1 MPPIGQREKY
11 NGSGAKA
18 VTQLEVARPGEAKGW
33 ERNQDFQDVEGGH
46 WGGGE
51 RRPTAA
57 LQQLLCISGHASHP
71 PGPPKPAQKRRHQE
85 GFAALSTCMAWLK
98 TANVCF
104 AQLTGVGV
112 DVTIQSHRQVWRRV
126 VQRRHRQPP
135 KHKRHQRRLTQ
146 IHNCVLLRVT
156 GAYIKAAPAQGRW
169 VLRSI
174 KNRAWMDWTAL
185 ACLAP

>member
-1 MPPIGQREKY
+1 MGEKA
-11 NGSGAKA
+11 GLSG
-18 VTQLEVARPGEAKGW
+18 RRGW
-33 ERNQDFQDVEGGH
+33 TLGWWRKTTDSSIA
-46 WGGGE
+46 
-51 RRPTAA
+51 AA
-57 LQQLLCISGHASHP
+57 LVHFGTRITP
-71 PGPPKPAQKRRHQE
+71 PQDPQSSLKKGEE

-135 KHKRHQRRLTQ
+135 KLNGIKRRLTQ
-146 IHNCVLLRVT
+146 IHNCVLLSSHSCIPRYV
-156 GAYIKAAPAQGRW
+156 KAAPAQGRW
-169 VLRSI
+169 VLRTI
-174 KNRAWMDWTAL
+174 KSRAWMDWMAL